1 MVEDISLINKRLG
14 AAKRENK
21 GGGEYWMG
29 RDIQEILGYAEWE
42 NFEKV
47 IAKAKMS
54 CESAGGDSSDHFL
67 DTTKMV
73 AIGSG
78 AMRERKDFFLTR
90 YACYL
95 IAMNGDTSKPEIG
108 IAQTYFAVQTRR
120 MEIQDAQEAIETRIE
135 LRNRVRSANKDLS
148 SVAKNAGVQRFD
160 IFHDAGYKGLYGMG
174 LRDIKQYKGIEKKDD
189 LLDRAGRAELAANEF
204 RITQAEQK
212 IVREGIKGQ
221 EEATKTHKEVG
232 KKVRDTIK
240 KLGGTMPEDLPV
252 ETSLK
257 KLKKPTD
264 KKELKPGS

>member
-1 MVEDISLINKRLG
+1 MVEDVSLINKRLD
-14 AAKRENK
+14 AAKRNAK
-21 GGGEYWMG
+21 GGGEYWMA
-29 RDIQEILGYAEWE
+29 RDIQEFLGYEQWR
-42 NFEKV
+42 NFEDV
-47 IAKAKMS
+47 IVRARKA
-54 CESAGGDSSDHFL
+54 CESAGVNSGDHFAE
-67 DTTKMV
+67 TSNMV
-73 AIGSG
+73 PVGSG
-78 AMRERKDFFLTR
+78 AMRDRKDFFLTR

-174 LRDIKQYKGIEKKDD
+174 LRDIKQHKGIEKKDD

-232 KKVRDTIK
+232 KEVRDTIK

-264 KKELKPGS
+264 KKKLKSGS